1 MDWKRMTLN
10 IHCWHIAMGI
20 VTNPT
25 QITHI
30 WHIHFFEVFFVFVSN
45 CSRIYQFLICKYNII
60 MINHNELDALIICN
74 LVCKMIGFNISC
86 SYLSSMIFVLCTY
99 MLCNVHRNYLISSSV
114 KNPKCLPSPEPLL
127 AWMFLYCIRPVRP
140 RKVQNPAPNG
150 KKSYFFCCINQR
162 KRDSLIL
169 AISLVRVLR

>member
-1 MDWKRMTLN
+1 
-10 IHCWHIAMGI
+10 
-20 VTNPT
+20 
-25 QITHI
+25 
-30 WHIHFFEVFFVFVSN
+30 
-45 CSRIYQFLICKYNII
+45 
-60 MINHNELDALIICN
+60 
-74 LVCKMIGFNISC
+74 
-86 SYLSSMIFVLCTY
+86 
-99 MLCNVHRNYLISSSV
+99 MLGNVHRNYLISSSV

-169 AISLVRVLR
+169 AISLVRVLRSRKHISCVRSLAFPEIRLVQHFQKNKKYLTDYTDNNAVFIETFVTCLYFIHIVYDFNNTNGGILYKSINITVWMGVLWAKVWALN